1 MKRFVCL
8 AMIASTLSIGAFGQS
23 FSSLPTGSVG
33 SADPQFA
40 LSILTDYFE
49 KDERSSRTGGVV
61 MSGIGGALLAGGL
74 AGVGYSFAAPAS
86 NFSDPE
92 GQMLMRSLSIGVSG
106 AGLIVGGI
114 GIGILAKPDDAYKR
128 EYAYL
133 YAETDPV
140 VQEAIAF
147 GIMKELAD
155 DAKRGRIVGGIVNI
169 ATPLAAAGG
178 RAVYAAATGDWSDF
192 DDKVLGSLSWTLPS
206 LVSGIIMLVSG
217 KSTEERMLDSYRAMS
232 ASYAAG
238 ARD

>member
-1 MKRFVCL
+1 MKRFICL

-92 GQMLMRSLSIGVSG
+92 GQMLMRGLSIGVSG

-114 GIGILAKPDDAYKR
+114 GIGMLAKPDDAYKR

-192 DDKVLGSLSWTLPS
+192 DDKVLGSMSWTLPS

-232 ASYAAG
+232 ASYASG